1 MRVLIQLE
9 LHQIDAVEKMHNGCV
24 LKGGT
29 GSGKTLTSLVYIF
42 EKLLGGQTPIYPG
55 HTYVRQTDNT
65 PVYVISTPK
74 KRDSLD
80 WSKESSI
87 IPMKLEKIDSWN
99 NISKYEHI
107 RDAIFIFDETK
118 VIGYG
123 SWTRSFLKIVKNN
136 KWMLLSATP
145 ADTWIEFMPVFI
157 ANGYYRNKTEFEREH
172 IIWSR
177 FAKYPKVER
186 YVNVS
191 KLIRIRDKV
200 LVRMHFTRN
209 TIQHH
214 RDILCE
220 YDSAGYKRLIEDRW
234 NIFENEPIR
243 DISQL
248 CYIIRK
254 LVNSDI
260 TRLDALDDILAERH
274 KLIVFYNHN
283 YELDILRD
291 WCISNELNFAEWN
304 GHKHQQIPETEQ
316 WVYLCQYTA
325 AQEAWNCI
333 TTDCIVFYSQT
344 YSYKAL
350 AQSIGRIDRMNTP
363 YVDLYYY
370 HLTSISP
377 IDTMIRSALTKKE
390 NFNEIRWLESFF
402 K

>member
-1 MRVLIQLE
+1 MIQLE